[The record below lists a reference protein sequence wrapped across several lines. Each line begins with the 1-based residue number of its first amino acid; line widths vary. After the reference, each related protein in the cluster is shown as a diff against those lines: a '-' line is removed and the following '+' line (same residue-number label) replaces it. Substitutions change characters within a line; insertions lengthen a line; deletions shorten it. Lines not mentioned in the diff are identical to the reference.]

1 MAVPAS
7 RHWAHSTGLLVALE
21 ALAAQLERDSSSQVH
36 FSAPFP
42 IAIVDVWYGILEH
55 MSRSSSA
62 HSFWR
67 ACPCLRSNCMQK
79 SFLIS
84 RALRG

>member
-36 FSAPFP
+36 FSAPFYRRHCGCM
-42 IAIVDVWYGILEH
+42 VW
-55 MSRSSSA
+55 
-62 HSFWR
+62 HS
-67 ACPCLRSNCMQK
+67 
-79 SFLIS
+79 
-84 RALRG
+84 